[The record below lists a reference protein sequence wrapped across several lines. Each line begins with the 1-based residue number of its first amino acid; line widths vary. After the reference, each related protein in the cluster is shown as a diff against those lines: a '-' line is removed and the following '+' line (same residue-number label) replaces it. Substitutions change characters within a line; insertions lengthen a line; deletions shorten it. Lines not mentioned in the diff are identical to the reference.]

1 MPFRK
6 QVPVLLACLAGCA
19 LLLLPLQKKGEVLA
33 AGEVEPPIN
42 ITADQMEYLSEKGVV
57 VFKGNALA
65 VREDVTISAEK
76 MTVTLSEEGERGS
89 GTVKRIV
96 AAGDVNLRQ
105 RVPGTETERFAKGD
119 KGVYEAEGRVITLTG
134 KPRVWEGKN
143 VITGEKMTFYLDE
156 HRFVVEGKV
165 GLTVFPDKGKEKK

>member
-1 MPFRK
+1 MLLRK
-6 QVPVLLACLAGCA
+6 QVPVVLACLAGCA
-19 LLLLPLQKKGEVLA
+19 LVLLPLREPGEAMA

-42 ITADQMEYLSEKGVV
+42 ISADQMEYLSEKGVV

-76 MTVTLSEEGERGS
+76 MTVTLSEEGGREG
-89 GTVKRIV
+89 GAVKRIV
-96 AAGDVNLRQ
+96 AVEDVNFRQ

-119 KGVYEAEGRVITLTG
+119 KGVYEAEGRVVTLTG

-143 VITGEKMTFYLDE
+143 VVTGEKMTFYLDE

-165 GLTVFPDKGKEKK
+165 GLTVFPDKSKEKK